1 MKTISIL
8 PMIALFGV
16 AAVSATP
23 APPRIYENACENF
36 GMNKEWCVD
45 GTLSPEFYAH
55 LGDSS
60 GNRHSS
66 GSKRDEIKNGNKWLE
81 GLMEAHDHAEFA
93 KRSNDDS
100 LLKRE
105 VEPGS
110 VGPGGKKWGMKR

>member
-1 MKTISIL
+1 MKTTSIL
-8 PMIALFGV
+8 LMIALFGV
-16 AAVSATP
+16 VAVSATP
-23 APPRIYENACENF
+23 APHSVDDNACQYF
-36 GMNKEWCVD
+36 GMKKEWCVD
-45 GTLSPEFYAH
+45 GTLSSEFYAH

-66 GSKRDEIKNGNKWLE
+66 GSKRDDIKNGYKWLE

-100 LLKRE
+100 LLNRE

-110 VGPGGKKWGMKR
+110 VGPGSKKWGMKR